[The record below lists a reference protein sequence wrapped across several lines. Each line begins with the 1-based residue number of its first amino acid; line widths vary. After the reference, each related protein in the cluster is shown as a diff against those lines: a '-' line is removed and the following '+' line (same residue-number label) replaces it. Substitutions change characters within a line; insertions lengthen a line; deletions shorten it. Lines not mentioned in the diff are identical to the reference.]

1 MTDRSVGGPFSQA
14 SPYELQPAE
23 AERREPDAHALQS
36 QPNPPGS
43 VRAPASKV
51 SGHDPSWSDY
61 AETILEFPDSLG
73 FRVDLRSP
81 LTPTAVARLGSL
93 GIGDQFAVVTPCNPQ
108 GRQASASENAML
120 VARLR
125 ADLLGTASRFVC
137 ADGISADGR
146 HREAGFAIALP
157 LEEAVRLARGLE
169 QSALF
174 WFDTE
179 AFWLVPVLATET
191 RTRLPRGSGLRSP

>member
-1 MTDRSVGGPFSQA
+1 M
-14 SPYELQPAE
+14 
-23 AERREPDAHALQS
+23 
-36 QPNPPGS
+36 
-43 VRAPASKV
+43 

-61 AETILEFPDSLG
+61 AETILEFPGALG

-93 GIGDQFAVVTPCNPQ
+93 GIGDQFAVVTPCNSQ

-125 ADLLGTASRFVC
+125 ADLQGTASRFVR
-137 ADGISADGR
+137 ADGTSPDGR

-169 QSALF
+169 QSALSGS
-174 WFDTE
+174 
-179 AFWLVPVLATET
+179 T
-191 RTRLPRGSGLRSP
+191 RRPFGWSPFLRRKHERDFRVVDGPRSRRAIA